1 MPLTLLDSSWQ
12 KGINEKPGHKWD
24 PPQLTHIF
32 LFTRGC
38 FKLLYLLL
46 KKRCG
51 HFRPGAPRSTG
62 SRFLLPLLEWYG
74 FRDRGSSTVCK
85 FSPAFYLFINHF
97 VFQLSASLLWKCPI
111 LLTLCMFG
119 NDASHYHLIFWGSWN
134 CAFSKQFWAE
144 SPDVTVLSEIE
155 CINLILQYIYIFLFF
170 LPLLVKSM
178 AVEIF
183 MWTVSEDLCVY
194 EIVNRADSAV
204 IVPGFCMCSAE
215 SPVSRWRDSSFAQW
229 LLKSL
234 YCFYCWMQV

>member
-1 MPLTLLDSSWQ
+1 MPLSKTIKLMWRKRSCTAPMPLTLLDSSWQ

-24 PPQLTHIF
+24 PPQLPHLF

-38 FKLLYLLL
+38 FKMLYLLL

-62 SRFLLPLLEWYG
+62 SRFLLLLLEWYG
-74 FRDRGSSTVCK
+74 FRDRGSSTVCT

-97 VFQLSASLLWKCPI
+97 VFRLSASLLWKCPI

-170 LPLLVKSM
+170 LPFTR
-178 AVEIF
+178 EINGCRNIYVDSLWGF
-183 MWTVSEDLCVY
+183 MCIWDCKQ
-194 EIVNRADSAV
+194 
-204 IVPGFCMCSAE
+204 
-215 SPVSRWRDSSFAQW
+215 SR
-229 LLKSL
+229 
-234 YCFYCWMQV
+234 